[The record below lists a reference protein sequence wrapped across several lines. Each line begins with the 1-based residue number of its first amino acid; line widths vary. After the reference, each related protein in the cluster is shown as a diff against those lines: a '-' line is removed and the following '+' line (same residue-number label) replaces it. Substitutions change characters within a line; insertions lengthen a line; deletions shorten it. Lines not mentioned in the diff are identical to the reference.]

1 MLELFDTHLQLKQNG
16 IDLNSFSD
24 PTKIYMALPIIF
36 NENVKY
42 YTMGIYHHENS
53 LHFLVIS
60 YIHWKKSLKL
70 KIWENVLFPFVT
82 YFII

>member
-1 MLELFDTHLQLKQNG
+1 MLELFDIHLQLKQNS

-36 NENVKY
+36 NKNVKY
-42 YTMGIYHHENS
+42 YTMGTCIYHHGNS

-60 YIHWKKSLKL
+60 YIHRKKSLKL
-70 KIWENVLFPFVT
+70 KIRENVLFPF
-82 YFII
+82 FK

>member
-1 MLELFDTHLQLKQNG
+1 MALTLS
-16 IDLNSFSD
+16 NSFSD

-36 NENVKY
+36 NKNVMY
-42 YTMGIYHHENS
+42 YTMGTCIYHHGNS

-60 YIHWKKSLKL
+60 YIHRKKSLKL
-70 KIWENVLFPFVT
+70 KIRENVLFPFFK